1 MNTLKALDWDPR
13 LKVYIYS
20 RKIVGTISKLMSQY
34 PQLTNTLIVY
44 IFHCIYYFSN
54 YLLVAFCVSS
64 ICVNATY

>member
-1 MNTLKALDWDPR
+1 MSTLKSLDWDPR

-34 PQLTNTLIVY
+34 PRLTNTLIVY
-44 IFHCIYYFSN
+44 IFHCISYFSN
-54 YLLVAFCVSS
+54 YLLGVFCVSS